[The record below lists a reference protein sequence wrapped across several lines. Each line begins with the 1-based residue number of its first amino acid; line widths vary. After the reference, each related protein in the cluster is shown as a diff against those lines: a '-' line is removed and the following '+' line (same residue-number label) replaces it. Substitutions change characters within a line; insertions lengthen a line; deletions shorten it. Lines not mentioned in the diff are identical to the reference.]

1 MRVLGKRQLNAHFI
15 LDAIIIHVRYTGK
28 EMGADDF
35 KADRIFIPINLNNQH
50 WALVVVELF
59 SKR

>member
-1 MRVLGKRQLNAHFI
+1 MSTNSDPHPI
-15 LDAIIIHVRYTGK
+15 LDAIIVHGRYTS
-28 EMGADDF
+28 EAMGADDF

-59 SKR
+59 NKR

>member
-1 MRVLGKRQLNAHFI
+1 VSTNSDPHPI

>member
-1 MRVLGKRQLNAHFI
+1 MRVLGKRQFNAQFI

-35 KADRIFIPINLNNQH
+35 KADRIFIPNQPEQST
-50 WALVVVELF
+50 LGI
-59 SKR
+59 SCC